1 MKKLRIL
8 CGFILIMLFILT
20 GCSNKNSQKNRA
32 ISISQDQVLD
42 GIKISDLDLE
52 NENDIT
58 NIVAFIENETDDNMY
73 ISRID
78 FTLKN
83 NEGVIIGD
91 LVFWVDKT
99 LKPNEKEKVTASISS
114 DITDASMVTYQIIK

>member
-20 GCSNKNSQKNRA
+20 GCSNKSSQKNRA
-32 ISISQDQVLD
+32 ISILQDQVLD

-99 LKPNEKEKVTASISS
+99 LKPNGKEKVTASISS

>member
-20 GCSNKNSQKNRA
+20 GCSNKSSQKNRA
-32 ISISQDQVLD
+32 ISILQDQVLD

-58 NIVAFIENETDDNMY
+58 NIVAFIEN
-73 ISRID
+73 
-78 FTLKN
+78 
-83 NEGVIIGD
+83 
-91 LVFWVDKT
+91 
-99 LKPNEKEKVTASISS
+99 
-114 DITDASMVTYQIIK
+114 

>member
-1 MKKLRIL
+1 
-8 CGFILIMLFILT
+8 
-20 GCSNKNSQKNRA
+20 
-32 ISISQDQVLD
+32 
-42 GIKISDLDLE
+42 
-52 NENDIT
+52 
-58 NIVAFIENETDDNMY
+58 MY

-99 LKPNEKEKVTASISS
+99 LKPNGKEKVTASISS